1 MATELEV
8 LLIDDIELGGDV
20 LEIGDALGVGTLDE
34 ILDMVGDFGG
44 EFLNNTVVLNGD
56 DRDKGGYKGN
66 FGDFVLGEVFV
77 LDFDDAFATEFAALE
92 VGADEDF
99 VLIVFEAKDMDNL
112 IDYFGG
118 DMVDDSTVFDGGYD
132 KFFLCFHGVGVFS
145 YDE

>member
-1 MATELEV
+1 VATELEV
-8 LLIDDIELGGDV
+8 LLIDDVELGGDV

-77 LDFDDAFATEFAALE
+77 FDFDDAFAAEFLAAE
-92 VGADEDF
+92 VVADEDF
-99 VLIVFEAKDMDNL
+99 VFIFFEAKDADDL
-112 IDYFGG
+112 VDRFGG
-118 DMVDDSTVFDGGYD
+118 YVVDDGAVLDGAD
-132 KFFLCFHGVGVFS
+132 DHFFLAFHNL
-145 YDE
+145 